1 MDTEFLVVGNVG
13 GVGRVAPGGHLLGGD
28 THGLRRLGVAQAS
41 IGGGVQIVRRHQIR
55 EHVVADDRRVLV
67 GTGDPVEVPD
77 AVAVVVPEREPQPGG
92 LDQHRKAAFL
102 LQRTVAGDD
111 AVAVP
116 RTGAETDVE
125 RREECQGAVGE
136 GSNVQMRSQ
145 IVAQGAGKPPLVRTE
160 VRVPVSLGDLYEVL
174 GELGWP
180 GKARADEGDLG
191 DRRATRLEF

>member
-1 MDTEFLVVGNVG
+1 M
-13 GVGRVAPGGHLLGGD
+13 
-28 THGLRRLGVAQAS
+28 
-41 IGGGVQIVRRHQIR
+41 
-55 EHVVADDRRVLV
+55 
-67 GTGDPVEVPD
+67 
-77 AVAVVVPEREPQPGG
+77 
-92 LDQHRKAAFL
+92 
-102 LQRTVAGDD
+102 
-111 AVAVP
+111 
-116 RTGAETDVE
+116 E

-191 DRRATRLEF
+191 IVEPPGSSFNMDVPGVARTADGGSSTEPDNVRSSYMQSSRSVCSASGQFPQRTSSHHRWHRRLKQLPREPHHVELEVSLTS

>member
-1 MDTEFLVVGNVG
+1 M
-13 GVGRVAPGGHLLGGD
+13 
-28 THGLRRLGVAQAS
+28 
-41 IGGGVQIVRRHQIR
+41 RRHQ
-55 EHVVADDRRVLV
+55 
-67 GTGDPVEVPD
+67 
-77 AVAVVVPEREPQPGG
+77 Q
-92 LDQHRKAAFL
+92 
-102 LQRTVAGDD
+102 
-111 AVAVP
+111 VAVP